1 MTMRKYTD
9 PYAKREAEKYVNP
22 IASREHIL
30 DYLKRR
36 KRFVSRGEI
45 AADLGL
51 EAPDQ
56 KEALRRRLRAMERDG
71 QIILTRRK
79 GYGLPSKMQLIRGR
93 VFGHK
98 DGYGFLIPDDKTE
111 KSGDLFLSAR
121 QMQLVFHG
129 DRVLGRVISVD
140 KRGRREA
147 MIVEVLERN
156 THSIVG
162 RFLPEDRL
170 NLVVPVD
177 THMSQNILITEG
189 VAEPGQLVVVAIT
202 AQPSWRKQAL
212 GKIIEVLGDA
222 TKPGVEIEV
231 VIRNYGLPNHWPQAV
246 ESEVSHLS
254 TELSA
259 SDLSERTDLR
269 DLNFVT
275 IDGEDAKDFDDAVV
289 CIPTT
294 NGWRLLVA
302 IADVSHYVKPNTALD
317 QEAQLRGNSV
327 YFPSTVIPMLPE
339 ILSNELCSLKPN
351 VDRLCMVCEM
361 HLTTLGQVK
370 RYQFYPAVIHSRAR
384 LTYQEVTD
392 LLCDTKS
399 KHHLLIYLRHLKR
412 LYFKLHRTR
421 VLRGAIDFE
430 TTETQIIFGPQHRIE
445 KIVPSERTL
454 AHRII
459 EECMLLANVSAA
471 HFILKNKISSLFR
484 VHEGPSADKL
494 ADLQTFL
501 SELGLRL
508 PIKKKPKPMDYAKML
523 QKIKDRPDAH
533 LIQSVLLRSMSQAIY
548 SPDNKGHFGLA
559 FDAYTHFTSPI
570 RRYPD
575 LIVHR
580 CLRAHLTDMKKN
592 RLNQAALITLGQHCS
607 MTERRADEAS
617 AEVINWLKCEFMQDH
632 VGRVYTGLITHVT
645 GFGLFVELKD
655 IYVEGLLHITA
666 LPNDYYQFD
675 VIHHRMRG
683 ERTGKVYRLGDLVE
697 VRVARVDLEQQ
708 KIDFS
713 LP

>member
-22 IASREHIL
+22 IASRECIL

-45 AADLGL
+45 AADFGL
-51 EAPDQ
+51 ETPDQ

-71 QIILTRRK
+71 QIVLTRRK
-79 GYGLPSKMQLIRGR
+79 GYGLPGKMQLIRGR

-111 KSGDLFLSAR
+111 KTGDLFLNAR

-162 RFLPEDRL
+162 RFSPEDHL
-170 NLVVPVD
+170 NLVIPVD
-177 THMSQNILITEG
+177 THMSQSILITEG
-189 VAEPGQLVVVAIT
+189 VAEPGQLVVVEIT
-202 AQPSWRKQAL
+202 AQPSLRKQAL
-212 GKIIEVLGDA
+212 GKIIEILGDA
-222 TKPGVEIEV
+222 TKPGVEVEV
-231 VIRNYGLPNHWPQAV
+231 VIRNYGLPNHWPDAV
-246 ESEVSHLS
+246 ESEVSHLCP
-254 TELSA
+254 ELSA
-259 SDLSERTDLR
+259 SDLSGRTDLR

-317 QEAQLRGNSV
+317 REAQLRGNSV

-351 VDRLCMVCEM
+351 VDRLCMVCDM
-361 HLTTLGQVK
+361 HLTSLGQVK
-370 RYQFYPAVIHSRAR
+370 RYQFYPAVMHSRAR
-384 LTYQEVTD
+384 LTYREVTD
-392 LLCDTKS
+392 LLADKKS
-399 KHHLLIYLRHLKR
+399 KHDLLIYLRHLKR
-412 LYFKLHRTR
+412 LYFKLHRAR
-421 VLRGAIDFE
+421 VQRGAIDFE

-471 HFILKNKISSLFR
+471 HFILKNKIASLFR
-484 VHEGPSADKL
+484 VHEGPSEEKL

-508 PIKKKPKPMDYAKML
+508 PIKKQPKPMDYAKIL

-580 CLRAHLTDMKKN
+580 CLRMHLTNTKEN

-675 VIHHRMRG
+675 VIRHRMRG
-683 ERTGKVYRLGDLVE
+683 ERTGKIYRLGDLVE
-697 VRVARVDLEQQ
+697 VCVARVDLEQQ